1 MAVAATLAPIARSK
15 DGFPLSNYPMF
26 IVTRPDVTTFD
37 SAVGLDRT
45 GRQVRLSPQIVAGSI
60 EVIQAVATV
69 EAAVAN
75 ETTQQLCARVATRVA
90 ESEAFVEVLS
100 VAIVT
105 ETYDIIP
112 ALADEAAPI
121 DSVEHARCDIE
132 R

>member
-1 MAVAATLAPIARSK
+1 MAIAATLAPVVRSK

-37 SAVGLDRT
+37 TAVGLDPS
-45 GRQVRLSPQIVAGSI
+45 GRQIRLSPQIVAGSI

-69 EAAVAN
+69 ERAVAN
-75 ETTQQLCARVATRVA
+75 DTAEQLCRRIADRVAVSDDFA
-90 ESEAFVEVLS
+90 DVQS
-100 VAIVT
+100 VVVIT

-112 ALADEAAPI
+112 ALAEGAAPI
-121 DSVEHARCDIE
+121 DSIEHSRCEVD